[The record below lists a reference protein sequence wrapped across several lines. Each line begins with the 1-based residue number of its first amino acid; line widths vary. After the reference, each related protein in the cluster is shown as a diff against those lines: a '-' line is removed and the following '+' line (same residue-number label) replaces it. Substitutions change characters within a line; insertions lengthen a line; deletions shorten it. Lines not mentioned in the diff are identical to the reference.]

1 MKSMTPE
8 ELLKDMHYAVI
19 RADENGSYRW
29 MTNAYMLEGSAL
41 SDVETMS
48 ECIDNVDHYEVVV
61 IDHMGDGEYDHC
73 DTDADAV
80 HARAFRALIR
90 YMFCG
95 LRQMDEQ
102 LDCYSTDFRT
112 YRELLCFAEGY
123 LSSAGVEIAPIVAG
137 VDAQH
142 HVQQRF

>member
-19 RADENGSYRW
+19 RVDENDKYRW
-29 MTNAYMLEGSAL
+29 TTNAYVLEGSAI
-41 SDVETMS
+41 SDADMMS
-48 ECIDNVDHYEVVV
+48 ANVDNGDHYEVVV
-61 IDHMGDGEYDHC
+61 IDHTGNGEYDHC

-80 HARAFRALIR
+80 YARAFRSLIR

-95 LRQMDEQ
+95 LRQMDQQ
-102 LDCYSTDFRT
+102 LDCYSTEFRA

-142 HVQQRF
+142 HVQ

>member
-1 MKSMTPE
+1 MKPMTPDK
-8 ELLKDMHYAVI
+8 LNDTPLVVKHGDCTFIGNLTNTVYA
-19 RADENGSYRW
+19 
-29 MTNAYMLEGSAL
+29 NA
-41 SDVETMS
+41 
-48 ECIDNVDHYEVVV
+48 
-61 IDHMGDGEYDHC
+61 
-73 DTDADAV
+73 
-80 HARAFRALIR
+80 FKALIR

-102 LDCYSTDFRT
+102 LDCYSTEFRT

-142 HVQQRF
+142 HVDQCF

>member
-1 MKSMTPE
+1 MTPE

-19 RADENGSYRW
+19 RVDENGKYRW
-29 MTNAYMLEGSAL
+29 TTNAYVLEGSAL
-41 SDVETMS
+41 SDAETMS
-48 ECIDNVDHYEVVV
+48 EGLDNGDHYEVVV
-61 IDHMGDGEYDHC
+61 IDHTHGCDHF
-73 DTDADAV
+73 DTDADAIY
-80 HARAFRALIR
+80 ARAFKALIR

-102 LDCYSTDFRT
+102 LDCYSTEFRT

-123 LSSAGVEIAPIVAG
+123 LSAAGVEIAPIVAG

-142 HVQQRF
+142 HV

>member
-1 MKSMTPE
+1 MSANV
-8 ELLKDMHYAVI
+8 D
-19 RADENGSYRW
+19 NG
-29 MTNAYMLEGSAL
+29 
-41 SDVETMS
+41 
-48 ECIDNVDHYEVVV
+48 DHYEVVV
-61 IDHMGDGEYDHC
+61 IDHTHGCVHN
-73 DTDADAV
+73 TSDADAV

-102 LDCYSTDFRT
+102 LDCYSIEFRA